1 MIRRGL
7 RSGRLG
13 ADGAVKTITGT
24 TIHPVWS
31 VDRRECVPLAEL
43 TEGEDQNSTE
53 LTYRLGFSSGL

>member
-13 ADGAVKTITGT
+13 ADGSFETITGT

-31 VDRRECVPLAEL
+31 VDRRECVQLAEL
-43 TEGEDQNSTE
+43 TKGEDHNATE